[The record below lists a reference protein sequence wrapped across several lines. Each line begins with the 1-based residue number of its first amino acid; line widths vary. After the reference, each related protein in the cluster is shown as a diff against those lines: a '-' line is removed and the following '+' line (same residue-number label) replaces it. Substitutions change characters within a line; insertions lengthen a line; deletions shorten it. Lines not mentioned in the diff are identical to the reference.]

1 MSGLLLFFAFDL
13 QKTHEGI
20 NQDNF
25 YLVLLLIFFGILFQI
40 LWEPMKVANNIWCT
54 IIDYVRKHI
63 SKKKEDKDI
72 SNLEL

>member
-1 MSGLLLFFAFDL
+1 MNIILSAILMAVIIYLLPV
-13 QKTHEGI
+13 I
-20 NQDNF
+20 V
-25 YLVLLLIFFGILFQI
+25 VLLLIFFSILFQI

-63 SKKKEDKDI
+63 RKKREDKDI